1 MTPGRIGANILLR
14 SSWWTRGSL
23 PPDNRWVPT
32 GARCASSSRPPPQSC
47 NFVLFRVNARPAA
60 VAMDGWTDDG
70 RRLAPL
76 PPPAPA
82 PPFIL
87 PLSVCPGLSGSSRIP
102 PSSPAGASPRFSCVL
117 SITSSPPSNLPEREK
132 EGEVLERKGTTM
144 GRKGGERRRVERRIK
159 RGTKFENLPPSL
171 PPHYLL
177 LPECVM

>member
-60 VAMDGWTDDG
+60 VAMDGWMDDG

-76 PPPAPA
+76 PLRLPLLSAS
-82 PPFIL
+82 L
-87 PLSVCPGLSGSSRIP
+87 PLSARVSRGLLGFLLRLP
-102 PSSPAGASPRFSCVL
+102 RVRRSPRFSCVL

-144 GRKGGERRRVERRIK
+144 GRERVRGAARREADQEGDQI
-159 RGTKFENLPPSL
+159 
-171 PPHYLL
+171 
-177 LPECVM
+177 